1 MGLAE
6 KKRNYTTSTR
16 KEIIQLLNDGEWH
29 RSQDILL
36 NVKGSSAT
44 VQKYLN
50 ELAKGMVER
59 KENLESKEYPTPVY
73 YRLKPQYVK
82 NSLRELEREWQE
94 EIINMCR
101 DFRTP
106 DYFLMVLNAQLT
118 FSFINI
124 LKDYLD
130 NPAEKE
136 AEFSQA
142 LDDLILPFYRD
153 NYYLLKDK
161 LKDQM
166 SKGIDIQAIL
176 NKTEANLLE
185 YYNQEKPIT
194 KMLKSW
200 KGGV

>member
-1 MGLAE
+1 MLVPARYG
-6 KKRNYTTSTR
+6 R
-16 KEIIQLLNDGEWH
+16 H
-29 RSQDILL
+29 
-36 NVKGSSAT
+36 
-44 VQKYLN
+44 
-50 ELAKGMVER
+50 EL
-59 KENLESKEYPTPVY
+59 
-73 YRLKPQYVK
+73 YR
-82 NSLRELEREWQE
+82 
-94 EIINMCR
+94 
-101 DFRTP
+101 
-106 DYFLMVLNAQLT
+106 
-118 FSFINI
+118 
-124 LKDYLD
+124 KDYLK